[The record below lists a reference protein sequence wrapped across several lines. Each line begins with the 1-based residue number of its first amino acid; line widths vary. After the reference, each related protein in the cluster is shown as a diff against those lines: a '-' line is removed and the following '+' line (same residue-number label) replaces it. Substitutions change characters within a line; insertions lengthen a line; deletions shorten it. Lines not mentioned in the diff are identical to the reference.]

1 MKASRDLTLAAGLLL
16 AATVAASAQ
25 TAPTVEATE
34 TAAIET
40 AAIETAATGPAVT
53 VAAAGTAATGPATS
67 VAGREP
73 ASIRTELAP
82 LTVEAARAPAALA
95 DPSAS
100 VTSIGGE
107 ALRRSAA
114 RGLDDALR
122 RVPGFSLFRRLGSSA
137 AHPTTQGVS
146 LRGIGPTGTS
156 RALVLVD
163 GVPVNDPFGGWV
175 YWSRI
180 PTETVER
187 VDVLRGSGASLW
199 GNYAMGGVL
208 DVLTRDP
215 SARGAA
221 LVTEAGER
229 GGARTE
235 GWTSGS
241 LGRTSA
247 LVDGR
252 WMRSGDFPLIRKDT
266 RGSID
271 VPGGSENVT
280 GGLRLEHDLSP
291 DSRLR
296 LAMRAFRES
305 RDNGTPYTSNETA
318 SGFLRSGFDVET
330 SSFGSFAVDLFGTLQ
345 SFSSTFSS
353 VAPDRDSELPAADQ
367 FAVPSSSVGGSV
379 VWTRELGGADDWTGL
394 HRLVGGLD
402 ALWVTGESRE
412 LFRFMAADFT
422 RMREGGAS
430 QVSSGIFLEDLVRL
444 GRRVDLTAALRLD
457 HWESFDGFRREEDLS
472 TGALLVDRAL
482 EDSTETLV
490 SPRLGLAWQAP
501 AGFDLRSAVYR
512 GFRAPTINELVRP
525 FRVRSDI
532 TEANDALDAE
542 KLFGAEGGFDRR
554 DGRWRSSATLFWN
567 QIEDPVFNV
576 TVGEGPGLVDPC
588 GFVPAGGVCRQRRNL
603 GRTRILG
610 VEADVGVELGRGWE
624 ASVSYLWSDG
634 EIRSAA
640 DEPAL
645 VGNRIPQVPRHQ
657 GAFGLDYDDGGPWRA
672 SLQLRLV
679 GEQFDDDANTRRLDR
694 FVAVDA
700 YVSRELGLGFELF
713 AAAENLFD
721 ETIEAGRSADDVV
734 AVGPPRL
741 LHAGLRYTPE

>member
-1 MKASRDLTLAAGLLL
+1 MRAFRDLALAAGLLL
-16 AATVAASAQ
+16 AAATQPSA
-25 TAPTVEATE
+25 E
-34 TAAIET
+34 TAA
-40 AAIETAATGPAVT
+40 APATG
-53 VAAAGTAATGPATS
+53 GPATK
-67 VAGREP
+67 VAES
-73 ASIRTELAP
+73 ASAPSGAELAP
-82 LTVEAARAPAALA
+82 LTVEAARAPAAVA

-199 GNYAMGGVL
+199 GNYAMGGVI
-208 DVLTRDP
+208 DVVTRDP

-252 WMRSGDFPLIRKDT
+252 WMRSGDFPLIRKDV
-266 RGSID
+266 RGGID
-271 VPGGSENVT
+271 VPGGSESAT
-280 GGLRLEHDLSP
+280 GGLRLEHEVSP
-291 DSRLR
+291 DARLR
-296 LAMRAFRES
+296 LAMRAFTES

-318 SGFLRSGFDVET
+318 SGFFRSGFDIDT
-330 SSFGSFAVDLFGTLQ
+330 SSAGKFAVDLFGTLQ

-353 VAPDRDSELPAADQ
+353 VAPDRESELPAADQ
-367 FAVPSSSVGGSV
+367 FAVPSSSVGGSM
-379 VWTRELGGADDWTGL
+379 VWTRELGSAEDWAGL
-394 HRLVGGLD
+394 HRLVGGVD

-422 RMREGGAS
+422 RKREGGAS
-430 QVSSGIFLEDLVRL
+430 QVSSGVFLEDLVRL

-457 HWESFDGFRREEDLS
+457 HWQSYDGFRREEDLT

-525 FRVRSDI
+525 FRVRNDI
-532 TEANDALDAE
+532 TEANDGLDAE

-576 TVGEGPGLVDPC
+576 TVGEGPGVVDPC

-624 ASVSYLWSDG
+624 ASLSWLWSDG

-640 DEPAL
+640 DQPSL

-679 GEQFDDDANTRRLDR
+679 GEQFDDDANARRLDR

-700 YVSRELGLGFELF
+700 YVARDLGLGFELF

-721 ETIEAGRSADDVV
+721 ETIEAGRSADNVV
-734 AVGPPRL
+734 AIGPPRL
-741 LHAGLRYTPE
+741 LHAGLRYTPK